1 MQAYLCLPNLF
12 PIVNT
17 VRSRNFV
24 VMLLRFVKLVS
35 DSILRLALEHKSK
48 AETRKC
54 FLVPADSFPVAPEAV
69 LTRTHCIKGRPHKNC
84 PSQPA
89 PRP

>member
-24 VMLLRFVKLVS
+24 VMLLHFVKLVS

-54 FLVPADSFPVAPEAV
+54 F
-69 LTRTHCIKGRPHKNC
+69 
-84 PSQPA
+84 
-89 PRP
+89 